1 MKYLVVLFGVLS
13 IVFCFPVW
21 SKEDKKSSNNHAHEK
36 GEDAHQH
43 EEHADKEKSHGPAH
57 RKDEKDDHGHAAKE
71 GGHEHEEG
79 EHGEEEAGE
88 NVGPDKGIIEASAE
102 TGIKLSPEALKNY
115 EIRTLKL
122 TGSGPWQIPTSARLL
137 AGEEVNLYRVR
148 DGAFKRIDFT
158 QVKKTPEHMTINSTD
173 LKSGDEIVISGIGFL
188 RIAELAAF
196 GGAPEGHS
204 H

>member
-1 MKYLVVLFGVLS
+1 MKYLIALS
-13 IVFCFPVW
+13 SLLAIIFSFPVW
-21 SKEDKKSSNNHAHEK
+21 SQEGAKPKDNHAHEK
-36 GEDAHQH
+36 GENAHEHDVKAEKKESHGHAHQ
-43 EEHADKEKSHGPAH
+43 E
-57 RKDEKDDHGHAAKE
+57 DEKDDHGHATKE
-71 GGHEHEEG
+71 S
-79 EHGEEEAGE
+79 EHGEEEGAS

-102 TGIKLSPEALKNY
+102 NGIRLSPEALKNF
-115 EIRTLKL
+115 EIRTLKI
-122 TGSGPWQIPTSARLL
+122 TGNGPWPIPTSARLL
-137 AGEEVNLYRVR
+137 AGEEVNIYRVR

-158 QVKKTPEHMTINSTD
+158 QAKKTPENMTINSTD